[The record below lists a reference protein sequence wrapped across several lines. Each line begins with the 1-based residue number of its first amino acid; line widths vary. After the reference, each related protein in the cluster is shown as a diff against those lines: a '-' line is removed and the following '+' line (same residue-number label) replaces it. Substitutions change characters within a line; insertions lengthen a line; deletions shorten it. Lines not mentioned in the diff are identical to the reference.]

1 MKRLVEKHDAFPPH
15 KRDYLELLED
25 TNVTGRGKDLIYD
38 ADACARLDTML
49 SETEARD
56 DVEAVFDLLTKGEFC
71 PLEKMQVSCD
81 MEYRVFF
88 EPNSFSNV
96 LLVGSGGYSQIAL
109 YVFRY
114 DDEICFGAADICPHA
129 TVLCSMLAAKLGYE
143 RRLIPITRGAMEIEP
158 EIIQAYDGFFLSS
171 AIKQKNETIERLLLH
186 KRPNA
191 KIYAREDVSHPEF
204 YEPVTIS
211 HPDLLTARQ
220 AYEKW
225 KTLQEEAV

>member
-1 MKRLVEKHDAFPPH
+1 MKRLVEKHDACPPH
-15 KRDYLELLED
+15 KRDYHELLED

-56 DVEAVFDLLTKGEFC
+56 DVEAVFDLLTTGQFC

-109 YVFRY
+109 YVFRH
-114 DDEICFGAADICPHA
+114 DDEICFGAADVCSYA

-143 RRLIPITRGAMEIEP
+143 KRLKPITCSAIELQP
-158 EIIQAYDGFFLSS
+158 EIIQAYDGFFISS
-171 AIKQKNETIERLLLH
+171 AVKPKNETIERILLH
-186 KRPNA
+186 KQQHA

-211 HPDLLTARQ
+211 HPDLLTASQ
-220 AYEKW
+220 AHEKW
-225 KTLQEEAV
+225 RTLQEEPV